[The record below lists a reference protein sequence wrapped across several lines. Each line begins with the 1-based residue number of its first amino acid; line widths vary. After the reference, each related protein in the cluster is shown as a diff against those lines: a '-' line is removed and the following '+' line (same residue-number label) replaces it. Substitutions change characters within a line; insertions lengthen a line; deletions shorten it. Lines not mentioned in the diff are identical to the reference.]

1 MKGNQL
7 TVRGMVIGVIGSVII
22 TCSSMFIALKL
33 SSLPWP
39 IMFVALF
46 SMLALKALGKTNLNE
61 INVTHTAMSAG
72 AMVAGGMAF
81 TIPGIYI
88 LNPDAQVTT
97 WQLLVIALAGVTL
110 GLIFTALIRKYFVET
125 KELPYAM

>member
-1 MKGNQL
+1 
-7 TVRGMVIGVIGSVII
+7 
-22 TCSSMFIALKL
+22 
-33 SSLPWP
+33 
-39 IMFVALF
+39 
-46 SMLALKALGKTNLNE
+46 
-61 INVTHTAMSAG
+61 MSAG

-125 KELPYAM
+125 KELPYAMGQAAAETLQIGEFLQC